1 MITNNGMASNA
12 TCLPTTSCISW
23 SAIFIGAF
31 VGVGLGFLLNLF
43 GLAIGLSIFTTGKDG
58 AMVIAIG
65 GIVGILIGTIAAMIT
80 AGYAAGHLARVF
92 CMNRHHGI
100 LYGFA
105 TWSLALFLTAIVAA
119 PLSHYIADYSQRI
132 SHSALSIPKNQTDNI
147 EVLATNSNSTV
158 AIEEKADSVQVK
170 VAPASIATGA
180 FIVFALFFIG
190 AISSCIGACWGM
202 GCCKE
207 REIH

>member
-1 MITNNGMASNA
+1 MITNNGVTNNT
-12 TCLPTTSCISW
+12 TCLPTASCISW
-23 SAIFIGAF
+23 SAIFIGALS
-31 VGVGLGFLLNLF
+31 GVGLGFLLNLF

-65 GIVGILIGTIAAMIT
+65 GIIGILIGVIASMVT

-100 LYGFA
+100 LYGFV
-105 TWSLALFLTAIVAA
+105 TWSLALLLAALVAA

-132 SHSALSIPKNQTDNI
+132 SHSALSIPKNKTDNVEI
-147 EVLATNSNSTV
+147 LTTNSTSTL
-158 AIEEKADSVQVK
+158 AIEENANSVQIK
-170 VAPASIATGA
+170 AAPASIATGA
-180 FIVFALFFIG
+180 FIVFAFFFIG

-207 REIH
+207 RE